1 MERLKILRKQIN
13 KTQKEVAGYL
23 KMSQAGYQSYE
34 VGDTEPNIE
43 NLIKLADYYNVTLD
57 YLVGRPF
64 ANDAGYLTENEKT
77 LLKVYRSLN
86 NRNQQTLLDESKG
99 ILLAQSL

>member
-1 MERLKILRKQIN
+1 MKLKELRISSNKRPEDIARLLNIS
-13 KTQKEVAGYL
+13 V
-23 KMSQAGYQSYE
+23 QSYYRYE
-34 VGDTEPNIE
+34 SDQNEPNLT
-43 NLIKLADYYNVTLD
+43 NLVKMADYFGVTLD